1 MGFIN
6 LWGAHIMCYEKE
18 YIGEMITMEFIWSV
32 YISIYIY
39 IETWCKLGGMVA
51 MESIMFVAF
60 GPPTKR
66 KASADQKCG

>member
-1 MGFIN
+1 MDKWLNSMVYDTQITIVFMGFIN

-39 IETWCKLGGMVA
+39 RNMV
-51 MESIMFVAF
+51 
-60 GPPTKR
+60 
-66 KASADQKCG
+66 